1 MKSSQGLKIIII
13 QNTVVNINV
22 LFTLKECNQKVDAEV
37 IK

>member
-22 LFTLKECNQKVDAEV
+22 LFTLKEYNQKVDAEV